1 MEFLPG
7 ILVVFGPMV
16 IMGLALAGAA
26 CIEKLAHKAQ
36 RWQAVRSLRL
46 G

>member
-1 MEFLPG
+1 MEFVPG

-26 CIEKLAHKAQ
+26 CVEKLAHKAH
-36 RWQAVRSLRL
+36 RWQVMRSFHF